1 MAPFLLAAPTASLLS
16 GTVLYALGRHR
27 AYLISGTA
35 GALTAVVLSLALVRV
50 VSLNGVCI
58 AFVLAEAAV
67 GITAYFLIPSELR
80 DLWKNPMIAVAA
92 FCGLLMMAAVWLVNS
107 YSSRPLIVVAAGAA
121 GYLISLA
128 ALGRK
133 LLLQQFGEAR

>member
-1 MAPFLLAAPTASLLS
+1 M
-16 GTVLYALGRHR
+16 
-27 AYLISGTA
+27 
-35 GALTAVVLSLALVRV
+35 
-50 VSLNGVCI
+50 
-58 AFVLAEAAV
+58 
-67 GITAYFLIPSELR
+67 
-80 DLWKNPMIAVAA
+80 WKNPMIAVAA

-121 GYLISLA
+121 VYLISLA